1 MTSVY
6 EIKLFKVFSDPYPVP
21 PSGRDSAFLRTAFL
35 NPADATSVI
44 NAKYRKRILSL

>member
-1 MTSVY
+1 MNPVY

-21 PSGRDSAFLRTAFL
+21 PSGRDFATVFL
-35 NPADATSVI
+35 NFSFADATSVI